1 MAPPK
6 AATDPKAL
14 KLKISPQILQVPGV
28 SGVGIPKGRL
38 TVYLE
43 ADSEDVRQKVRKLL
57 DDISPK
63 SDVVF
68 MVTGK
73 FAKQDR
79 D

>member
-1 MAPPK
+1 LGPSK
-6 AATDPKAL
+6 ATTDPKAL
-14 KLKISPQILQVPGV
+14 KQKISPQVLQLPGV
-28 SGVGIPKGRL
+28 SGIGIPKGRL

-43 ADSEDVRQKVRKLL
+43 VDSDDLREKVRRIV
-57 DDISPK
+57 DSVSPE
-63 SDVVF
+63 SEVVF

>member
-6 AATDPKAL
+6 AAPDPKTL
-14 KLKISPQILQVPGV
+14 KQKVSPRILQVPGV
-28 SGVGIPKGRL
+28 SGIGIPKGNL

-43 ADSEDVRQKVRKLL
+43 VDSDNVREEVRKVL
-57 DDISPK
+57 DTISPESK
-63 SDVVF
+63 VVF

-73 FAKQDR
+73 FGKQDR

>member
-1 MAPPK
+1 MAPSK
-6 AATDPKAL
+6 ATSDPKAL
-14 KLKISPQILQVPGV
+14 KQKISPQILQVPGV

-43 ADSEDVRQKVRKLL
+43 VDSEDVRERVRKVI
-57 DDISPK
+57 DTISPE
-63 SDVVF
+63 SVVVF

-73 FAKQDR
+73 FGKQDW

>member
-1 MAPPK
+1 MAPSK
-6 AATDPKAL
+6 AITDPKAL
-14 KLKISPQILQVPGV
+14 KQKISPQILQVPGV
-28 SGVGIPKGRL
+28 SGIGVPKGHL

-43 ADSEDVRQKVRKLL
+43 IDSDDVRDRVRKVL
-57 DDISPK
+57 DTISPE
-63 SDVVF
+63 SEVVF